1 MNPFDVNGSADRA
14 VLGGSSA
21 DTAMGFPPVRPQ
33 AGLRTP
39 QNIMEDAR
47 ARLDSLKAAAPQQLP
62 SEPVLGFDPATKT
75 IFSGG
80 KSFQADNLTEVGS
93 YAKAGFLDID
103 NAANIPANMQAVPA
117 SKVKAWLARRQG
129 ELGVVDDI
137 QRGAAQQV
145 SGLGSAVRDVPGLEG
160 VGQAVQGVGDKIVNN
175 NPARITSPQDILNR
189 PGTFI
194 KQAGGE
200 AVGQL
205 PSMLAG
211 AYGGAAL
218 GTALFPGIGTA
229 GGALIGGAIGRFA
242 PTFISEYGQTRQE
255 QRDAGIEDKTRA
267 VGTAAGSAALETA
280 FGPESA
286 IARRLTQQAAQAP
299 LDMLKGGRA
308 MQTLRGTGRSILE
321 EGATEIPQEALG
333 RFGAHQDLTGKE
345 ATDAYI
351 MAGAS
356 GAVGG
361 GVLGAPISF
370 ANSVSPG
377 GPAPA
382 FEVAPPVAPAPTS
395 TELAYYHPSQ
405 PTPVEDVTPTQNYGF
420 GAGGTPLLGS
430 PAYIAPEGTQSEMF
444 PRMVTSADLAAE
456 NAPGTPNASTG
467 PLGPTGPAPS
477 VAARDNR
484 TPDMFGG
491 ELTEAV
497 RVDFTPEAI
506 ERELRA
512 GQPARKGITQLSQ
525 DLSAALGTP
534 QVQEILDTINN
545 TGKYDRKTLG
555 TPTVEAA
562 NDVVARHQ
570 SRMLDAQAQE
580 GAARAMP
587 ATTAGIAPVDTGE
600 SAAAMRET
608 SAQEL
613 APKPIPLDGQ
623 IADTD
628 ARVSGQQQLASTAE
642 RRQILDRILAD
653 PATTNPKARF
663 ASTLKKLGYRDTKVS
678 ESEASAI
685 TRHAEI
691 TAALNEPEVQ
701 APAGNSAM
709 ESLVKERKAPAQTQ
723 KAAPKRVNPQLQQ
736 PFELVTQSQADLE
749 ALDRAKQKRARQA
762 AQPEAPV
769 EESTPDKNQGEL
781 FTPKGNVAK
790 AAAVATPA
798 VEVSPKRAK
807 LGLPKDKAPAAV
819 TAAAIAAKHNADIR
833 ANPPVENTPEQ
844 ARMHARIES
853 AYNDDAIDA
862 AETAEL
868 HKLVDEHGVPAAR
881 AELHRK
887 AEANQGGRTKYR
899 TTKGA
904 GRSAAAQVQKIADD
918 VKADWVNAPE
928 VVVVQSEADLPQ
940 KMQDQITKD
949 KVSGKVPGAYFEGRV
964 YLIADNLHSA
974 RDVIL
979 TMAHEAAGHYGMA
992 GVLQDKLKST
1002 MRRIYAG
1009 NAAIRASATEKMEK
1023 GASMELAVEE
1033 TLADMQESE
1042 TEPTGWARVVTAIKE
1057 AVNSLF
1063 GKDAFTDKE
1072 VRALLKQ
1079 SRMWVKS
1086 GADTAGPT
1094 DGGTKFRTAKE
1105 TVTDAASNVK
1115 DKAKYDLA
1123 DAARRAVLSSSF
1135 LRDIGARYAKD
1146 FTRVKEYVDRVFKM
1160 SAAAGKLQEAAV
1172 AVQDAISALGND
1184 KTAVLDLMA
1193 RVTAANVSVEGDNSH
1208 LKDGSAAPLVAE
1220 FKALNAKQKAAYR
1233 TARDAL
1239 KANWA
1244 TRAALLGRTASEVY
1258 DPLIEEARAAGNN
1271 KQMRVIEREKASF
1284 VKDTNAR
1291 LSEIKGDYF
1300 PLMRFGEWS
1309 VVRKSEKYAA
1319 MEKARG
1325 TAFADL
1331 QALLNKY
1338 DKQTPE
1344 ERKINTKLNAKL
1356 KAAGVDTIDEFTPE
1370 QNAGITAARKAHAD
1384 IQKRLEGMKS
1394 SDQDYYVAQ
1403 FETQSQ
1409 ARADAAAIGG
1419 GAYVSRRA
1427 EFHKELNPI
1436 SRQMLSRLEESMAI
1450 TMKGAGNVNAM
1461 REAKKAMFEIYLSS
1475 LPELSALKR
1484 QAKRKNVA
1492 GWHADMQRNIAASMF
1507 KDSFYLSRMD
1517 HMDDIN
1523 ASLNSVRQE
1532 ADAKAQ
1538 RGEAGATD
1546 LQGVA
1551 AELERRQAA
1560 SMQFHETPVQDMLSA
1575 ATYVYFLGVSPGFLI
1590 ANFLQP
1596 FMVSAP
1602 MMAARHGMHKT
1613 RRAMWE
1619 SYKDVSS
1626 IVTKSIKK
1634 NFRGEIDFEGSDI
1647 SDGEKSMLRHMLQQ
1661 RLLSVTLTHDLANTA
1676 EGREQSR
1683 FMKALSLPSHHV
1695 EVVNRISTALAAYRM
1710 ELASTGNAAK
1720 ATLYAE
1726 KILADTHF
1734 DYSTENAPYW
1744 MKPGVVPL
1752 GKLFFQFKKYQLAMI
1767 SLYVKTMAAA
1777 LKGESAEVK
1786 TEARKALM
1794 GLIATHMSVAGLVGL
1809 PAFGTVMFFAQMFAE
1824 AVGDEPEDM
1833 EAELRNFLD
1842 AQFGKTLGAAIMKGA
1857 PTVAGAD
1864 LSKKVGA
1871 GGLLSAMP
1879 MLRETDGGRS
1889 MYLEML
1895 ASLSGATI
1903 GGLGTRF
1910 ADGIQSV
1917 ADGKYQ
1923 RAAEAFMPKF
1933 LADPL
1938 RGGRFLA
1945 EGVQTRGGDTM
1956 QKDVAVWDAILTSMG
1971 ITPSRVADM
1980 YAANAAVKGR
1990 EKALAD
1996 TSTRIKSE
2004 WANADGAG
2012 RREIE
2017 RDLRENLNPIR
2028 VANGLAPIHRGSLQ
2042 QYLNQRTKTNTRY
2055 EKLGANVKSA
2065 KLAEIGNFGNDEE

>member
-1 MNPFDVNGSADRA
+1 
-14 VLGGSSA
+14 
-21 DTAMGFPPVRPQ
+21 
-33 AGLRTP
+33 
-39 QNIMEDAR
+39 
-47 ARLDSLKAAAPQQLP
+47 
-62 SEPVLGFDPATKT
+62 
-75 IFSGG
+75 
-80 KSFQADNLTEVGS
+80 
-93 YAKAGFLDID
+93 
-103 NAANIPANMQAVPA
+103 
-117 SKVKAWLARRQG
+117 
-129 ELGVVDDI
+129 
-137 QRGAAQQV
+137 
-145 SGLGSAVRDVPGLEG
+145 
-160 VGQAVQGVGDKIVNN
+160 
-175 NPARITSPQDILNR
+175 
-189 PGTFI
+189 
-194 KQAGGE
+194 
-200 AVGQL
+200 
-205 PSMLAG
+205 
-211 AYGGAAL
+211 
-218 GTALFPGIGTA
+218 
-229 GGALIGGAIGRFA
+229 
-242 PTFISEYGQTRQE
+242 
-255 QRDAGIEDKTRA
+255 
-267 VGTAAGSAALETA
+267 
-280 FGPESA
+280 
-286 IARRLTQQAAQAP
+286 
-299 LDMLKGGRA
+299 
-308 MQTLRGTGRSILE
+308 
-321 EGATEIPQEALG
+321 
-333 RFGAHQDLTGKE
+333 
-345 ATDAYI
+345 
-351 MAGAS
+351 
-356 GAVGG
+356 
-361 GVLGAPISF
+361 
-370 ANSVSPG
+370 
-377 GPAPA
+377 
-382 FEVAPPVAPAPTS
+382 
-395 TELAYYHPSQ
+395 
-405 PTPVEDVTPTQNYGF
+405 
-420 GAGGTPLLGS
+420 
-430 PAYIAPEGTQSEMF
+430 
-444 PRMVTSADLAAE
+444 
-456 NAPGTPNASTG
+456 
-467 PLGPTGPAPS
+467 
-477 VAARDNR
+477 
-484 TPDMFGG
+484 MFGG

-497 RVDFTPEAI
+497 KVDFSPEAI

-512 GQPARKGITQLSQ
+512 GQPARKGITQLAQ
-525 DLSAALGTP
+525 DLAAALGTP
-534 QVQEILDTINN
+534 QAQEILNTINN

-587 ATTAGIAPVDTGE
+587 AATVGTTPVDTGE

-613 APKPIPLDGQ
+613 APKPATPPALDAQ

-628 ARVSGQQQLASTAE
+628 ARVAGQQQLASVAE

-653 PATTNPKARF
+653 PATANPKGRF

-701 APAGNSAM
+701 APVDNSAM
-709 ESLVKERKAPAQTQ
+709 ESLVKERKAPVQTQ
-723 KAAPKRVNPQLQQ
+723 KAAPKRVNPQRHQ

-762 AQPEAPV
+762 EPAPV
-769 EESTPDKNQGEL
+769 AVEEVTPDKNQGEL
-781 FTPKGNVAK
+781 FTPKGNATK
-790 AAAVATPA
+790 AAAVAKPA

-819 TAAAIAAKHNADIR
+819 AAAAIASKHNADIR
-833 ANPPVENTPEQ
+833 ANVPVENTPEQ
-844 ARMHARIES
+844 TRMHARIEA

-862 AETAEL
+862 SETAEL

-887 AEANQGGRTKYR
+887 AESNQGARTKYR
-899 TTKGA
+899 TSKGA
-904 GRSAAAQVQKIADD
+904 GRSTAAQVQKIADD
-918 VKADWVNAPE
+918 VKADWVNAPD

-940 KMQDQITKD
+940 KMQDQIAKD
-949 KVSGKVPGAYFEGRV
+949 KVSGTVPGAYFEGKV

-979 TMAHEAAGHYGMA
+979 TMAHEATGHYGLA
-992 GVLQDKLKST
+992 GVLQDKLNAT

-1009 NAAIRASATEKMEK
+1009 NAAIREAARAKMK
-1023 GASMELAVEE
+1023 DGASMELAVEE
-1033 TLADMQESE
+1033 TLADMQESK
-1042 TEPTGWARVVTAIKE
+1042 TEPTGWARVVAIIKD

-1072 VRALLKQ
+1072 VRDLLKQ

-1086 GADTAGPT
+1086 GAGTAGPT
-1094 DGGTKFRTAKE
+1094 DGGTKFRTVKE
-1105 TVTDAASNVK
+1105 TVSEATSNVK

-1184 KTAVLDLMA
+1184 KAAVLDLMA

-1208 LKDGSAAPLVAE
+1208 LKDGSADPLVAE

-1244 TRAALLGRTASEVY
+1244 TRAALLARTASEVY

-1284 VKDTNAR
+1284 IKDANAR

-1319 MEKARG
+1319 MEKARE

-1370 QNAGITAARKAHAD
+1370 QNAEIKAAREAHAD
-1384 IQKRLEGMKS
+1384 IQSRLEAMKS

-1436 SRQMLSRLEESMAI
+1436 SRQMLSRLEDSMAI
-1450 TMKGAGNVNAM
+1450 TMKGSGNVNAM

-1507 KDSFYLSRMD
+1507 KDSFYLSRME

-1683 FMKALSLPSHHV
+1683 FMKAISLPSHHV

-1777 LKGESAEVK
+1777 MKGESPEVK

-1794 GLIATHMSVAGLVGL
+1794 GLLATHMSVAGLVGL

-1938 RGGRFLA
+1938 RGGRFIA

-1956 QKDVAVWDAILTSMG
+1956 QKDVAVWDAILTSIG

-2004 WANADGAG
+2004 WANADDAG

-2065 KLAEIGNFGNDEE
+2065 KLAEIGKFGNDDDEE